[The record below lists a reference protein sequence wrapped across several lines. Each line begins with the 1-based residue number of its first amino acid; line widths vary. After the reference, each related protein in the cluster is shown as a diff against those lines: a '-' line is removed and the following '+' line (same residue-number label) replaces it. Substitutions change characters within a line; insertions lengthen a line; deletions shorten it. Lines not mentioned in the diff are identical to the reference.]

1 MKGLPFHG
9 KYVFCIS
16 EETQCSWHRLSPT
29 KWRPFVHHASYTVR
43 QEDNKLTQENPRLKA
58 RVPFKRSVSLI
69 LSLLSYW
76 VEIVHMS
83 EKKEKMFIFDVPEFT
98 VHNAMG
104 SVSCQQF

>member
-1 MKGLPFHG
+1 MESM
-9 KYVFCIS
+9 Y
-16 EETQCSWHRLSPT
+16 
-29 KWRPFVHHASYTVR
+29 FVLVRKHNVLGIDCLQQNGALLCTMLSYTVR

-58 RVPFKRSVSLI
+58 RVPFKWSVSLI